1 VSPLAARDPA
11 PAPIGERWRPSTG
24 RLIVIYGAFFLLWSI
39 VLIGAISWQT
49 TQYLDQVV
57 GEILEQRVHYLAS
70 VEPARLPTMLAAT
83 SQLDLR
89 GVMFF
94 GLFDAKGAYVSG
106 NIDRLPEGLPP
117 DGVIRPLAKGVQG
130 VNGERSARALGV
142 AMRLESGGV
151 LVLARY
157 TSVADRIGAMTR
169 SALGWA
175 LSLTL
180 IPGLIGGFL
189 LSRGPLKRVRGIET
203 AIQPIMRGDLGARLP
218 VSGRHDELD
227 MLATIVNR
235 MLDQIE
241 RLLGEVKG
249 VSDSIAHD
257 LRTPLTRLRT
267 QLYRVQQ
274 QSHASDPRAGMI
286 ERCIVDVDALLDR
299 FRALLRISEL
309 EDLRRR
315 AGFGEVDL
323 GETLLRIHELYAP
336 LAEDK
341 NIAFTL
347 TAAAL
352 PPLQADAHLL
362 FEAISNLVDNAIK
375 FTPAH
380 GKIELRAGTQTA
392 GARIDVLDSGP
403 GIPSGERQ
411 AVLRRFYRSR
421 ATSADGEGGVAGY
434 GLGLSVVAAIAKLH
448 GYCFEIADNDIDDGR
463 SDDGSGGARMT
474 LYCWACQD
482 AGARS
487 I

>member
-1 VSPLAARDPA
+1 MNRMADQDDLA
-11 PAPIGERWRPSTG
+11 PAPVGVRWHPSTT

-39 VLIGAISWQT
+39 VLIGTISWQT
-49 TQYLDQVV
+49 TQYLDQIV
-57 GEILEQRVHYLAS
+57 GEILQQRVHYLAS
-70 VEPARLPTMLAAT
+70 VERVRLPLMLAAT
-83 SQLDLR
+83 SELDLR
-89 GVMFF
+89 GVMFY
-94 GLFDAKGAYVSG
+94 GLFDTRGAYLSG
-106 NIDRLPEGLPP
+106 NIDRLPESLPP
-117 DGVIRPLAKGVQG
+117 DGLIHPLPNGVQA
-130 VNGERSARALGV
+130 VNGEHSARALAV
-142 AMRLESGGV
+142 ALRLESGDM

-175 LSLTL
+175 LSLML

-189 LSRGPLKRVRGIET
+189 LSRGPLKRVRRIET

-218 VSGRHDELD
+218 VSDRRDELD

-235 MLDQIE
+235 MLDQVE

-267 QLYRVQQ
+267 LLYRVQQ
-274 QSHASDPRAGMI
+274 QSQADDPRAGMI
-286 ERCIVDVDALLDR
+286 ERCIADVDALLDR

-323 GETLLRIHELYAP
+323 GETLQRIHELYAP
-336 LAEDK
+336 LAEEK
-341 NIAFTL
+341 NIVFTL

-375 FTPAH
+375 FTPAQ
-380 GKIELRAGTQTA
+380 GRIELCASAQAA

-403 GIPSGERQ
+403 GIPASERQ
-411 AVLRRFYRSR
+411 AVLRRFYRSK
-421 ATSADGEGGVAGY
+421 TTLGDDDGTGH

-448 GYCFEIADNDIDDGR
+448 GYCFEIADNAGEGR
-463 SDDGSGGARMT
+463 SGGARMT
-474 LYCWACQD
+474 VYCWPCQD
-482 AGARS
+482 AGARTT
-487 I
+487 

>member
-1 VSPLAARDPA
+1 MSPGLPAGNAA
-11 PAPIGERWRPSTG
+11 PAPIDARWRPSTA
-24 RLIVIYGAFFLLWSI
+24 RLIVIYGVFFLIWSI
-39 VLIGAISWQT
+39 VLIGTISWQT
-49 TQYLDQVV
+49 TQYLDQIV

-70 VEPARLPTMLAAT
+70 VEPARLPLMMSAT
-83 SQLDLR
+83 SELDLR

-94 GLFDAKGAYVSG
+94 GLFDAQGAYLSG
-106 NIDRLPEGLPP
+106 NIDHLPEGLLP
-117 DGVIRPLAKGVQG
+117 DGAIHALPNGVQG
-130 VNGERSARALGV
+130 VNGVHGARALGV
-142 AMRLESGGV
+142 AQLLASGDT

-157 TSVADRIGAMTR
+157 TGVADRIGAMTR
-169 SALGWA
+169 NALGWA

-189 LSRGPLKRVRGIET
+189 LSRGPLRHVRRIET

-218 VSGRHDELD
+218 VSERRNELD
-227 MLATIVNR
+227 MLAIIVNR

-257 LRTPLTRLRT
+257 LRTPLTRLRA
-267 QLYRVQQ
+267 QLYRVLQQ
-274 QSHASDPRAGMI
+274 GDAHDPRTPTI
-286 ERCIVDVDALLDR
+286 EHCIADVDTLLDR

-323 GETLLRIHELYAP
+323 GETLQRVHELYAP
-336 LAEDK
+336 LAEEK
-341 NIAFTL
+341 NIAFTF
-347 TAAAL
+347 TADAL
-352 PPLQADAHLL
+352 PSLRADAHLL

-375 FTPAH
+375 FTPAQ
-380 GKIELRAGTQTA
+380 GSVELRAGAQVG

-403 GIPSGERQ
+403 GIPADERQ
-411 AVLRRFYRSR
+411 AVLQRFYRSR
-421 ATSADGEGGVAGY
+421 TSLVDDEAHDTGH

-448 GYCFEIADNDIDDGR
+448 GYCFEIADNVGN
-463 SDDGSGGARMT
+463 GSNRGGSRMT
-474 LYCWACQD
+474 LYCWPCQD

-487 I
+487 V